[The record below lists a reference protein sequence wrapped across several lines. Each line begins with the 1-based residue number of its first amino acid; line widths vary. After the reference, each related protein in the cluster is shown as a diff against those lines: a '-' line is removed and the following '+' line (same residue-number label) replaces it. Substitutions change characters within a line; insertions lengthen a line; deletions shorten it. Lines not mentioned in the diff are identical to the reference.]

1 MANGHQFLCLR
12 EANPNK
18 MGFVPV
24 DNRQELP
31 HMNIPRVGHASF
43 ALSGRIYAV
52 GGMDGKVPK
61 TWRKHPCDDVFF
73 FVGVVHV
80 NDEVFEHSGST
91 KELCRFFVAA
101 RFFIHQ
107 FFDFY
112 FLCGA

>member
-1 MANGHQFLCLR
+1 
-12 EANPNK
+12 

-24 DNRQELP
+24 DNCQELP

-73 FVGVVHV
+73 FFLGWFMSMMKCLNIQEVLKNCVV
-80 NDEVFEHSGST
+80 FFG
-91 KELCRFFVAA
+91 CR
-101 RFFIHQ
+101 
-107 FFDFY
+107 
-112 FLCGA
+112 